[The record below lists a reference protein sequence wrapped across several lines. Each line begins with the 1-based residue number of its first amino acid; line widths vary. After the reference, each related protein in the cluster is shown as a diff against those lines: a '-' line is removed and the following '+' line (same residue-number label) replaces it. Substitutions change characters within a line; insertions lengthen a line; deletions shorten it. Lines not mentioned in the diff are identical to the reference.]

1 MRFTTDA
8 TGLQVSWASST
19 VKDRQVISLKIVM
32 LCQNVIFF
40 INASVITDK
49 VCLLVISGGWR
60 GMPGE

>member
-8 TGLQVSWASST
+8 TGLQVFWVSSA

-40 INASVITDK
+40 INVSVITDY
-49 VCLLVISGGWR
+49 
-60 GMPGE
+60 